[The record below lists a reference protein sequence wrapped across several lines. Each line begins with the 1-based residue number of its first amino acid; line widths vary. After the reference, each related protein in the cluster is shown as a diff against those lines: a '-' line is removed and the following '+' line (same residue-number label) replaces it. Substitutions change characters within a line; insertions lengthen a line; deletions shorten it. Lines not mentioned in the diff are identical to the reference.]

1 MTSFAHYT
9 YDTIE
14 FRMLK
19 LNQRDRI
26 KAIEVINYP
35 LYIIK
40 ESNKLYTESEFYEF
54 DHIEI
59 DSKKKYNDIMDN
71 YIRFIMNT
79 KYCG

>member
-1 MTSFAHYT
+1 MTGFAHYV

-19 LNQRDRI
+19 TKQLDRI

-35 LYIIK
+35 LYIIR
-40 ESNKLYTESEFYEF
+40 ENNALYTKSEFHKF
-54 DHIEI
+54 DHIKI
-59 DSKKKYNDIMDN
+59 DNKKKYEDVIDD

-79 KYCG
+79 KYKG

>member
-1 MTSFAHYT
+1 MTGFAHYT

-19 LNQRDRI
+19 TKQLDRI

-40 ESNKLYTESEFYEF
+40 ENNILYTESEFYEF
-54 DHIEI
+54 NHIEI
-59 DSKKKYNDIMDN
+59 DSKKKYEDNMDE

-79 KYCG
+79 KYKG

>member
-1 MTSFAHYT
+1 MTGFAHYT

-19 LNQRDRI
+19 TKQLDRI

-40 ESNKLYTESEFYEF
+40 ENNILYTESEFYDF
-54 DHIEI
+54 NHIEI
-59 DSKKKYNDIMDN
+59 DSKKKYEDTMDE

-79 KYCG
+79 KYKG

>member
-1 MTSFAHYT
+1 MTGFAHYT

-19 LNQRDRI
+19 TKQLDRI

-35 LYIIK
+35 LYIIR
-40 ESNKLYTESEFYEF
+40 ENNTLYTESEFYEF

-59 DSKKKYNDIMDN
+59 DSKKKYEDTMDE
-71 YIRFIMNT
+71 YIIFIMNT
-79 KYCG
+79 KYQG

>member
-1 MTSFAHYT
+1 MTGFAHYT

-14 FRMLK
+14 FRMIKTKQL
-19 LNQRDRI
+19 DRI

-35 LYIIK
+35 LYIIR
-40 ESNKLYTESEFYEF
+40 ENNTLCTQCEFYEF

-59 DSKKKYNDIMDN
+59 DSKKKYEDTIDD

-79 KYCG
+79 KYYG